1 MRMRPEQKEAARAA
15 IVAAAG
21 RRFRLSGQAGVGI
34 DALAGETGQTS
45 GAIFAHFR
53 SKAEVFAAVVEAG
66 LGRLLSG
73 IERTKAASGAWAAAF
88 AAGYLSRGHRRGIAE
103 GCLLPGLSADVAR
116 APADVRET
124 YGRSVD
130 LALGLLADGCAGAGD
145 RERREKAIAASCCR
159 ERCLTETL
167 LTRCSPPAGRR
178 LRRLQAR
185 TPLPRRPVSRRP
197 RRSGR
202 CRP

>member
-45 GAIFAHFR
+45 GAIYAHFR

-145 RERREKAIAASCCR
+145 RERREKAIAVLALSAGGILLSRAVPDGDLADQVLAACR
-159 ERCLTETL
+159 KAAAEI
-167 LTRCSPPAGRR
+167 AG
-178 LRRLQAR
+178 AHAA
-185 TPLPRRPVSRRP
+185 P
-197 RRSGR
+197 
-202 CRP
+202 